1 MRYLIL
7 SASLLAATIVHA
19 QDSRPPL
26 QEASYPLDKGATA
39 TLGPDVQVTL
49 ESVNDSRCPPKVM
62 CVRKGNI
69 DYRFILRAYGH
80 AESFTLNTD
89 TPRYTPA
96 AVSGVSL
103 VLDAGPPPSPT
114 RDDGPLPQTIHLQV
128 VRQQQ

>member
-7 SASLLAATIVHA
+7 CASLLATTIVHA
-19 QDSRPPL
+19 QDTL
-26 QEASYPLDKGATA
+26 QEARYPLDKGATA
-39 TLGPDVQVTL
+39 VLGPDVQVTL
-49 ESVNDSRCPPKVM
+49 ESINDSRCPPNVM

-69 DYRFILRAYGH
+69 DYHFILRAHGR

-114 RDDGPLPQTIHLQV
+114 RDEGPLPTQTIHLQV

>member
-1 MRYLIL
+1 MRYHIIGIG
-7 SASLLAATIVHA
+7 LLAATIVHA
-19 QDSRPPL
+19 QDHRPPL
-26 QEASYPLDKGATA
+26 QEASYPFDQGASA
-39 TLGPDVQVTL
+39 VLGPDVQLTL
-49 ESVNDSRCPPKVM
+49 ESINDSRCPPNVM

-69 DYRFILRAYGH
+69 DYHFILRAYGH

-89 TPRYTPA
+89 TPRYTPT

-114 RDDGPLPQTIHLQV
+114 RDDKPLPHIIHLQV